1 MWQTLRCLRNFFL
14 SNILKGCNFTK
25 MRLESTHVL
34 LIILHDFQ
42 NYTSF
47 NTSLVKHLSAV
58 AVSSSIV
65 SVSFFSLSAEAVC
78 LKSSAKNQFWKIL
91 LNLRKSTRAIVTLF
105 NKVVGCS
112 LATII
117 KNETSTL
124 LFYCK
129 FCEIFNNSLLI
140 KHLWKGASV
149 VYCIQSMI

>member
-78 LKSSAKNQFWKIL
+78 LKSSAKNLFWKIL
-91 LNLRKSTRAIVTLF
+91 LNLRKSTSAIVTLF
-105 NKVVGCS
+105 SKVVGCS
-112 LATII
+112 LAT
-117 KNETSTL
+117 L
-124 LFYCK
+124 LKMRPLHYC
-129 FCEIFNNSLLI
+129 FIVNFARFLI
-140 KHLWKGASV
+140 TAFL
-149 VYCIQSMI
+149 